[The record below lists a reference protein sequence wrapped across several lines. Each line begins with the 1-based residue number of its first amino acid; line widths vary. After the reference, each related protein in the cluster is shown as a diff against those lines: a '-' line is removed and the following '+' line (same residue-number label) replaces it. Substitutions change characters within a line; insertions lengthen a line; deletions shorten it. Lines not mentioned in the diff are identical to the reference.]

1 MPSGCGASPRS
12 WQGGAGPPKRPA
24 WRRERSDTIFIHIV
38 AIAALHRGPV
48 MIDRQRL
55 AQLRRQNLVQSAL
68 VLAAMGLL
76 MAGVGWLLAGIDGVL
91 WGLGGGLVA
100 LLLQPGLS
108 WPLLQRLYR
117 ARFLRP
123 EEAPGLYH
131 LIHAL
136 ADRAGISAPP
146 ALFYIPS
153 PVVQA
158 VTVGRGEQAAI
169 GLTEGLLRVLSR
181 REIAGVLAHEI
192 SHIRHRDLW
201 LMQLAGAAGRLT
213 HLFSTLG
220 LVLIFLYLPLA
231 LAGQVTIP
239 LPLLLLLVF
248 APTVSALLQLT
259 LARTREFEADAGAV
273 ELTGDTRGLISALDK
288 LERLQGGLWEGF
300 AQRPRGPLARL
311 LRTHPETAERIAR
324 LDALEPARPA
334 LALPELFLHP
344 LEYAL
349 RRNPF
354 WLDWFQ
360 RYWY

>member
-1 MPSGCGASPRS
+1 
-12 WQGGAGPPKRPA
+12 
-24 WRRERSDTIFIHIV
+24 
-38 AIAALHRGPV
+38 

-55 AQLRRQNLVQSAL
+55 AQLRRRNLLQSVL

-76 MAGVGWLLAGIDGVL
+76 TAGLGWLLAGVDGIV
-91 WGLGGGLVA
+91 WGLGAGVVA

-117 ARFLRP
+117 ARPLRI
-123 EEAPGLYH
+123 EEAPGLYQ
-131 LIHAL
+131 IVRAL
-136 ADRAGISAPP
+136 ADRAELSAPP

-158 VTVGRGEQAAI
+158 VTVGRGEEPAI
-169 GLTEGLLRVLSR
+169 GITDGLLRLLSR
-181 REIAGVLAHEI
+181 RELAGVLAHEI

-220 LVLIFLYLPLA
+220 LVLIFLYMPLA
-231 LAGQVTIP
+231 LMSEVAIP

-248 APTVSALLQLT
+248 APTVSAMLQLA
-259 LARTREFEADAGAV
+259 LARTREFAADAGAV

-288 LERLQGGLWEGF
+288 LERIQGGLWEGF
-300 AQRPRGPLARL
+300 SRRPRGPLARL
-311 LRTHPETAERIAR
+311 LRTHPEASERIAR
-324 LDALEPARPA
+324 LEALEPARPGPA
-334 LALPELFLHP
+334 IALPELIFHP
-344 LEYAL
+344 FAQGL
-349 RRNPF
+349 RRNPY
-354 WLDWFQ
+354 WLDWIQ

>member
-220 LVLIFLYLPLA
+220 LVLIFLYVPLA

-259 LARTREFEADAGAV
+259 LARTREFEADAGAI